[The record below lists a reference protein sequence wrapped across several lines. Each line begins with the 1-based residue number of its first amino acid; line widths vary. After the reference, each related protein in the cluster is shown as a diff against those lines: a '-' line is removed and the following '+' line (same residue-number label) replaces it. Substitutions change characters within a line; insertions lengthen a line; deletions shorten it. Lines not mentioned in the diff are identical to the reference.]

1 MIAYP
6 ELLGDGRVLFS
17 SLTRDENGDAAQI
30 ILASPATSERRSLNF
45 GGSQPR
51 YLASGHLVFA
61 DQGQLVAVA
70 FDANKQEVRG
80 RVALVDGIAI
90 ASGTAAAQFAV
101 SDSGTL
107 VYLDY
112 LASLS
117 RRLVWVDRDGNTSS
131 AQAGS
136 RAYSD
141 IRFSP
146 DGRRVAVHDHGAG
159 NDIWIYSPER
169 GTATRMSYSPLA
181 DEVPVWSP
189 DGRFVVYTTD
199 NGMGRVL
206 KRAPSD
212 GSGSEEAL
220 WETDRHTHVADWTPD
235 GKALVLN
242 LVRPGTRL
250 DTLLLSLE
258 GEPSLQPLLESPFDE
273 RNPRLAPGGKWIAYE
288 SDESGQHEIYVT
300 SFPVPGAKH
309 VLSTGGGTQ
318 VVWSADGR
326 ELFYRSSTH
335 LMAVKVESASEFRFE
350 TPVALFSD
358 PFDRSGGANHTSYDV
373 AHDGRFL
380 FVERERGAL
389 DDAYGGLYRFQ
400 VVIDWVAELEERVPS
415 F

>member
-1 MIAYP
+1 MSVF
-6 ELLGDGRVLFS
+6 L
-17 SLTRDENGDAAQI
+17 
-30 ILASPATSERRSLNF
+30 ERNF
-45 GGSQPR
+45 R
-51 YLASGHLVFA
+51 
-61 DQGQLVAVA
+61 
-70 FDANKQEVRG
+70 
-80 RVALVDGIAI
+80 
-90 ASGTAAAQFAV
+90 
-101 SDSGTL
+101 
-107 VYLDY
+107 

-273 RNPRLAPGGKWIAYE
+273 RNPRCICLPLTLG
-288 SDESGQHEIYVT
+288 
-300 SFPVPGAKH
+300 
-309 VLSTGGGTQ
+309 
-318 VVWSADGR
+318 
-326 ELFYRSSTH
+326 
-335 LMAVKVESASEFRFE
+335 
-350 TPVALFSD
+350 
-358 PFDRSGGANHTSYDV
+358 
-373 AHDGRFL
+373 
-380 FVERERGAL
+380 
-389 DDAYGGLYRFQ
+389 
-400 VVIDWVAELEERVPS
+400 
-415 F
+415 

>member
-159 NDIWIYSPER
+159 NDI
-169 GTATRMSYSPLA
+169 
-181 DEVPVWSP
+181 
-189 DGRFVVYTTD
+189 
-199 NGMGRVL
+199 
-206 KRAPSD
+206 
-212 GSGSEEAL
+212 
-220 WETDRHTHVADWTPD
+220 
-235 GKALVLN
+235 
-242 LVRPGTRL
+242 
-250 DTLLLSLE
+250 
-258 GEPSLQPLLESPFDE
+258 
-273 RNPRLAPGGKWIAYE
+273 
-288 SDESGQHEIYVT
+288 
-300 SFPVPGAKH
+300 
-309 VLSTGGGTQ
+309 
-318 VVWSADGR
+318 
-326 ELFYRSSTH
+326 
-335 LMAVKVESASEFRFE
+335 
-350 TPVALFSD
+350 
-358 PFDRSGGANHTSYDV
+358 
-373 AHDGRFL
+373 
-380 FVERERGAL
+380 
-389 DDAYGGLYRFQ
+389 
-400 VVIDWVAELEERVPS
+400 
-415 F
+415 

>member
-1 MIAYP
+1 M
-6 ELLGDGRVLFS
+6 
-17 SLTRDENGDAAQI
+17 TRDENGD
-30 ILASPATSERRSLNF
+30 
-45 GGSQPR
+45 
-51 YLASGHLVFA
+51 LASGHLVFA

-70 FDANKQEVRG
+70 FDAKKQEVRG

-169 GTATRMSYSPLA
+169 GTATRMSYSPLG

-189 DGRFVVYTTD
+189 DGRFVVYTTV

-288 SDESGQHEIYVT
+288 SDASGRRTKSLPVVYPEGARVAFFRSSRVRNMSSPRAEGLKSYGLADEDASSDPTTSTSQQHASHGVDVNGRERVRI
-300 SFPVPGAKH
+300 SFPRH
-309 VLSTGGGTQ
+309 
-318 VVWSADGR
+318 
-326 ELFYRSSTH
+326 RS
-335 LMAVKVESASEFRFE
+335 RG
-350 TPVALFSD
+350 LFSD
-358 PFDRSGGANHTSYDV
+358 PFDRSGARQPHVLLESQV

-400 VVIDWVAELEERVPS
+400 VVINWVAELEERVPS